1 MKTMFAIGK
10 ILRDHG
16 KLLMSYDTAEFS
28 IVTHEAYHSGY
39 AYETTVKYKRIR
51 INGREET
58 VVDSYDD
65 KRAAIAG
72 HNRHVEMLMRLR
84 QDSA

>member
-16 KLLMSYDTAEFS
+16 KLLMSHDTAEFS

-58 VVDSYDD
+58 IVESYGDV
-65 KRAAIAG
+65 RAAISG
-72 HNRHVEMLMRLR
+72 HNHYVEMLTHAR
-84 QDSA
+84 

>member
-10 ILRDHG
+10 VLRDHG
-16 KLLMSYDTAEFS
+16 KFLMSLDTAEFS
-28 IVTHEAYHSGY
+28 VVTREALDSGR
-39 AYETTVKYKRIR
+39 AYETAVRYKWIR

-58 VVDSYDD
+58 IIDNYDD
-65 KRAAIAG
+65 ARAAIAG
-72 HNRHVEMLMRLR
+72 HNRHVETLTRLR

>member
-10 ILRDHG
+10 ILRDHC
-16 KLLMSYDTAEFS
+16 KLLMSHDTAEFS
-28 IVTHEAYHSGY
+28 VVTREALDSGRT
-39 AYETTVKYKRIR
+39 YETAVRYKWIR
-51 INGREET
+51 INGQEEI

-65 KRAAIAG
+65 ARAAIAG
-72 HNRHVEMLMRLR
+72 HNRHVETLTRSP

>member
-16 KLLMSYDTAEFS
+16 KLLMSHDTAEFS
-28 IVTHEAYHSGY
+28 VVTREALDSGR
-39 AYETTVKYKRIR
+39 AYETAVRYKWIR

-58 VVDSYDD
+58 IIDNYDD
-65 KRAAIAG
+65 ARAAIAG
-72 HNRHVEMLMRLR
+72 HNRHVETLTRLR

>member
-16 KLLMSYDTAEFS
+16 KLLMSHETAEFS
-28 IVTHEAYHSGY
+28 VVTREALDSGRT
-39 AYETTVKYKRIR
+39 YETAVRYRRIR
-51 INGREET
+51 INGREEI

-65 KRAAIAG
+65 VKAAITG
-72 HNRHVEMLMRLR
+72 HNRHIETLMRLR